1 MFESTF
7 KMSSA
12 KRLKSFELVNQYGKS
27 VPRNVSNIFYTSSHG
42 APQHHLQESYQEILE
57 DPRFSKTPIFNWRS
71 GCIFTTSLVE
81 NIVEDVKSR
90 KNQPQVVCL
99 ILGGNNLRDLSRVSP
114 TQPQTPLEV
123 CGLFREVLTQLSTIQ
138 KCWVVIVGLI
148 PCENEECKPR
158 FKETNQL
165 LLNLSKEFK
174 QTCSFVKTDMLL
186 SHGQI
191 RTELFKN
198 NESPKVHL
206 SEEGAKKLAAAIYST
221 LKHIPNKNLL

>member
-1 MFESTF
+1 MS
-7 KMSSA
+7 SSA
-12 KRLKSFELVNQYGKS
+12 KRLKCFEVVNQFGKS
-27 VPRNVSNIFYTSSHG
+27 VPRNVSTIFFTSSHG

-123 CGLFREVLTQLSTIQ
+123 CELFREVLTQLSTIQ

-221 LKHIPNKNLL
+221 VKHIPNKNLL